1 MSMKLWFF
9 LASVFCGLLFWGCT
23 GNGRKAPSDTP
34 TAGDIAIAVDG
45 SYQPLLDTQLY
56 VFQHLYTK
64 ATVRPIYTNEA
75 GAYAL
80 LMADSVRF
88 AVVCREPNAAEK
100 QQFDA
105 LHLKPRI
112 TKLAIDAVALVVH
125 PQNTDTLLTLNQLQ
139 KVFSDSSCTWGA
151 LKNTSGG
158 GKIRVVFDHPASAN
172 ARFLSE
178 RFLKGGTLPQN
189 CFAVNSNA
197 EVIRYV
203 AEHPEALGVISVSW
217 ISDADDPEV
226 QAFRKQV
233 RMVSVAEGI
242 GMPGVPPLQAYIA
255 LKQYPLTRFMLAVS
269 REARAGLGTGLVSFL
284 AGEKGQRMVLKAG
297 MVPATMPVRI
307 VDTK

>member
-1 MSMKLWFF
+1 MRVSFF
-9 LASVFCGLLFWGCT
+9 FASALCLSLLMGCT
-23 GNGRKAPSDTP
+23 GNVRKAPSDTP

-64 ATVRPIYTNEA
+64 ATVRAIYTHEA
-75 GAYAL
+75 NAYAL
-80 LMADSVRF
+80 LMSDSVRF
-88 AVVCREPNAAEK
+88 AVVCREPNAGEMK
-100 QQFDA
+100 QFETI
-105 LHLKPRI
+105 HLKPRI

-125 PQNTDTLLTLNQLQ
+125 PQSRDTLLTLNQLQ
-139 KVFSDSSCTWGA
+139 KVFSDSTCTWGA
-151 LKNTSGG
+151 LNNTSGG
-158 GKIRVVFDHPASAN
+158 GRVLVVFDHPASAN

-178 RFLKGGTLPQN
+178 RFVKGAALLSN
-189 CFAVNSNA
+189 CFAVNSNE

-203 AEHPEALGVISVSW
+203 SEHPGALGVISVSW
-217 ISDADDPEV
+217 ISDADDPQV
-226 QAFRKQV
+226 QQFRKQI
-233 RMVSVAEGI
+233 RLVSVAEGV
-242 GMPGVPPLQAYIA
+242 GMPAVPPLQAYIA
-255 LKQYPLTRFMLAVS
+255 LKQYPLTRFMFSVS